1 MTLLEELMKQYKT
14 NIDEVSKYSGVDK
27 AALTKYY
34 SGELSL
40 RKCAIDDFAALAKV
54 FRLTVQELWDMTEHY
69 DFDPKAFEIFKSNTC
84 HTVKRLGNKGFID
97 EIVNKEYIEI
107 YWNNKNRLC
116 ACYLLAMIDYLCR
129 LENLPMIEKFDC
141 IRGYRLSK
149 LVYPYSFN
157 FINNEELLDSALAQ
171 AIPEFYRH
179 GIVEGDVFNV
189 C

>member
-1 MTLLEELMKQYKT
+1 MIT
-14 NIDEVSKYSGVDK
+14 IVVVV
-27 AALTKYY
+27 TK
-34 SGELSL
+34 SL
-40 RKCAIDDFAALAKV
+40 VGRIKSRVPRFHRLVLFDNTSQKRQRRPNSLKESHN
-54 FRLTVQELWDMTEHY
+54 RNTLTVQELWDMAEHY

-84 HTVKRLGNKGFID
+84 HAVKEMGNKEFIN
-97 EIVNKEYIEI
+97 EIVSKEYIED
-107 YWNNKNRLC
+107 YWDNKNRLC

-129 LENLPMIEKFDC
+129 LENLPLIEKFDC
-141 IRGYRLSK
+141 IREYRLPK

-157 FINNEELLDSALAQ
+157 FANNPNMIKKALAQ

>member
-1 MTLLEELMKQYKT
+1 MITIVVVVTKSLVGRIKSRVPRFHRLVLFDDTSQKRPKRLQ
-14 NIDEVSKYSGVDK
+14 EVPKSQRSHNRN
-27 AALTKYY
+27 T
-34 SGELSL
+34 
-40 RKCAIDDFAALAKV
+40 
-54 FRLTVQELWDMTEHY
+54 LTVQELWDIAEHY
-69 DFDPKAFEIFKSNTC
+69 DFNPKDFEIFKSNTC

-129 LENLPMIEKFDC
+129 LENLPLIEKFDC
-141 IRGYRLSK
+141 IRGYRLPK

-157 FINNEELLDSALAQ
+157 FINNEELLDSALAK

-179 GIVEGDVFNV
+179 GLVVGDIFNV
-189 C
+189 Y

>member
-1 MTLLEELMKQYKT
+1 
-14 NIDEVSKYSGVDK
+14 
-27 AALTKYY
+27 
-34 SGELSL
+34 
-40 RKCAIDDFAALAKV
+40 
-54 FRLTVQELWDMTEHY
+54 MTEHY

-129 LENLPMIEKFDC
+129 LENLPLIEKFDC
-141 IRGYRLSK
+141 IRGYRLPK

-157 FINNEELLDSALAQ
+157 FANNQNMIKKALAQ